1 MSAQKTPS
9 QAAAAHARVTIQQNA
24 AAAGDLRRGD
34 FLLDL
39 DSDDSIEVTLWEARF
54 IQRFVDQ
61 PKHSPVS
68 FSLKQRFAIDEM
80 MTRYEPRPRKKS

>member
-1 MSAQKTPS
+1 MPAQKTSS
-9 QAAAAHARVTIQQNA
+9 QAAAARARVITQQNA
-24 AAAGDLRRGD
+24 VVAGDLRRGD

-39 DSDDSIEVTLWEARF
+39 DSDDSIEVTLKDARF

-61 PKHSPVS
+61 PKNSPVS

-80 MTRYEPRPRKKS
+80 MTRYDPRPRKKS